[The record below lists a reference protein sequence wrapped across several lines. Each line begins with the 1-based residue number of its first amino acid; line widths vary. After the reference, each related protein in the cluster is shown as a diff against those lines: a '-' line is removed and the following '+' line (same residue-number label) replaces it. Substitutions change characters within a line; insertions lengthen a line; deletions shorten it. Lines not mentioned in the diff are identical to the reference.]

1 MKMSVLI
8 KLERL
13 SILSVICQAFSSQV
27 TVPLLTMLT

>member
-13 SILSVICQAFSSQV
+13 SLLSAICHAFSAQV